1 VGRLNGTVSEV
12 ALKLVME
19 MGRWR
24 VSLVRKREVRERLHD
39 DDDDEF
45 GLGKSVL
52 VLLGLRRREYEEKVG
67 MEAIEEREGDRER
80 FCENCL
86 GWVGLD
92 EFVVCTQHF
101 LLLLE

>member
-24 VSLVRKREVRERLHD
+24 VSLILKREVGERVH

-67 MEAIEEREGDRER
+67 MEAIEEREREV
-80 FCENCL
+80 L
-86 GWVGLD
+86 
-92 EFVVCTQHF
+92 
-101 LLLLE
+101 